1 MSDDN
6 SLIMACCAD
15 IAGQIRGKGFP
26 AADLEE
32 RLVRGIGWTPTN
44 VQITC
49 FDVIAETPFGA
60 LGDLVLI
67 PDPATRFRAVGAD
80 GALVEDA
87 MLGDIKELD
96 GTPWSCCT
104 RSILKAALARLEGLG
119 GLRTVAAFEHEFR
132 IEPGGDTGSAYSLA
146 GARAGR
152 RIGERLFAL
161 MAENGLGPDTFMKE
175 YGPDQ
180 YEITMEPA
188 DGLAAAD
195 RAVIVREL
203 ARIAARENGQRATFT
218 PIRDPASVGNGVHI
232 HISLVDGND
241 TPVMYDGAD
250 PNGLSRLGGA
260 FAAGIT
266 TYLPAFLALL
276 APSAASYFRLTPHR
290 WSAAYNNLGLRDRE
304 AAVRICPTTAL
315 NPRDIARPFNLGV
328 RAADAAAAPHLQL
341 AAILFA
347 GAEGIARELAAPH
360 VTEADLSEWDE
371 AAVTALGYRRLPT
384 SLEQA
389 LDTFAADETV
399 TGWFDRT
406 FVDIYLA
413 HKRGEL
419 AVLDGLDAEA
429 ICARY
434 AGAY

>member
-80 GALVEDA
+80 GALIEDA

-119 GLRTVAAFEHEFR
+119 GLRTVAAFEHEFQ

-146 GARAGR
+146 GARTGR

-250 PNGLSRLGGA
+250 PNGLSKLGGA

-315 NPRDIARPFNLGV
+315 NPRDIARQFNLEV

-347 GAEGIARELAAPH
+347 GAEGIARDLPAPQ

-389 LDTFAADETV
+389 LDAFAADETV

-406 FVDIYLA
+406 FIDIYLA

-419 AVLDGLDAEA
+419 AVLEGLDAEA